1 MSAPLFMGI
10 DGGGSRLRIAIVS
23 EDLAPL
29 HWHVCGSANPSLIGR
44 EAAQALIRQAIAAA
58 LREAHLAQ
66 GSIGAAAIGIAGA
79 AQAHSSDWLLETA
92 RTALPQSLLAP
103 SSDMEI
109 ALVGAHGG
117 RRGMLLLAGTGSA
130 VYGIAADGSD
140 LQIGGWGYLL
150 GDPGSGYWIG
160 MRLLRHIA
168 AQADRGAPI
177 DERSLCRKCL
187 DQLGLSHP
195 RDLIAWLYRKEDKPV
210 ASVAGLAKLAMQA
223 ADAGDETARRPSFPT
238 RLMPWRGRP
247 KSCGRRLDSPDAPV
261 AFAGGLLDHDNPLSI
276 SLARMLGMNG
286 RPIAK
291 HSPVIGGG
299 HPGDTSLAKPRQAMT
314 LKTEADNPQSHR
326 LDKLSTGEILA
337 VINAED
343 AKVAPGCASGPATAG
358 DGCRADRAKAARQVA
373 SCFTLARAPAA
384 GWASWT
390 LLNARQPS
398 ARRPI

>member
-1 MSAPLFMGI
+1 MSGPYFMGI

-23 EDLAPL
+23 EDLSPARS
-29 HWHVCGSANPSLIGR
+29 HVCGSANPSLIGR

-58 LREAHLAQ
+58 LREANLAP

-79 AQAHSSDWLLETA
+79 AQAHSREWLLETA
-92 RTALPQSLLAP
+92 RTALPQSLLMP

-177 DERSLCRKCL
+177 DERSLCRQCL

-210 ASVAGLAKLAMQA
+210 ASVAGLAELAMQA
-223 ADAGDETARRPSFPT
+223 AEAGDDCAAAIISDAADALARQAD
-238 RLMPWRGRP
+238 LMR
-247 KSCGRRLDSPDAPV
+247 RRLNSPDAPI

-276 SLARMLGMNG
+276 SLARMLGMDK

-291 HSPVIGGG
+291 HSPVIGG
-299 HPGDTSLAKPRQAMT
+299 A
-314 LKTEADNPQSHR
+314 
-326 LDKLSTGEILA
+326 ILA
-337 VINAED
+337 IQAWQ
-343 AKVAPGCASGPATAG
+343 KRGMP
-358 DGCRADRAKAARQVA
+358 
-373 SCFTLARAPAA
+373 
-384 GWASWT
+384 
-390 LLNARQPS
+390 
-398 ARRPI
+398 